1 MIELALLEDLDGVG
15 DVTSSAV
22 FSDETDEFYLISKSE
37 GVLCGRRLFEKVMAK
52 VDPSVSVKF
61 HFSDGDALKKGDCV
75 ADVSREGSFDSSRR
89 THRNQFFKSSFRRCN
104 KDGSAGEGCR
114 RKSADS

>member
-1 MIELALLEDLDGVG
+1 MISSNEDILIEMALLEDLDGVG

-52 VDPSVSVKF
+52 VDPSVNVSF

-75 ADVSREGSFDSSRR
+75 ADICGKVL
-89 THRNQFFKSSFRRCN
+89 
-104 KDGSAGEGCR
+104 
-114 RKSADS
+114 